1 MKKNLIISLAI
12 LLAVSAS
19 GAGSYVY
26 AKMSPEA
33 YKLFQETTVL
43 EKENNY
49 TAAIENIKKAI
60 EISPDEAIL
69 YIKLGGIYS
78 ESGDWQNALVA
89 YKKAIKL
96 KPNDAVVYISSSFFF
111 YYTIPFYGYSIVVYP
126 FTC

>member
-49 TAAIENIKKAI
+49 ANVKGGLRSTLFVGKKT
-60 EISPDEAIL
+60 
-69 YIKLGGIYS
+69 K
-78 ESGDWQNALVA
+78 GDR
-89 YKKAIKL
+89 I
-96 KPNDAVVYISSSFFF
+96 
-111 YYTIPFYGYSIVVYP
+111 
-126 FTC
+126 